1 LAISGGVIEGYGDLF
16 FAELDAYAEGGV
28 DIGIASGGIRA
39 ELLLLEHRF
48 RVSGI
53 ADLSQISNRR
63 VTLNALAQN
72 KIKAIKGKF
81 YLFARYP
88 YFKFCC
94 AIKRTEKRLTLYK
107 TGALF
112 NKNWNLLNES
122 RVVTF

>member
-1 LAISGGVIEGYGDLF
+1 MQKAVWILVS
-16 FAELDAYAEGGV
+16 
-28 DIGIASGGIRA
+28 
-39 ELLLLEHRF
+39 LLEVF
-48 RVSGI
+48 VPSCFYSNT
-53 ADLSQISNRR
+53 AFAFLASLSQISNRR

-112 NKNWNLLNES
+112 DKNWNLLNES